1 MASTHQRTIFHD
13 RTVNT
18 ATIVSATTVVGAT
31 GSLAIGGRK
40 TLVVDIAGT
49 DVTPTT
55 FFYGKGVST
64 TPHTL
69 LGTRLDNGVT
79 YTSST
84 ATGQL
89 WRFDVSG
96 LTTFQATTS
105 PVSPGNVVIYGKII
119 P

>member
-1 MASTHQRTIFHD
+1 MASTHQRTILHD
-13 RTVNT
+13 HTVNT

-31 GSLAIGGRK
+31 GNVTVGGRS

-55 FFYGKGVST
+55 TFYGKGVST
-64 TPHTL
+64 TPHL
-69 LGTRLDNGVT
+69 LMGTRLDNGVT

-89 WRFDVSG
+89 FRFDVRG
-96 LTTFQATTS
+96 LTTFKATTS
-105 PVSPGNVVIYGKII
+105 PVNGP
-119 P
+119 